1 MNLIRRRLSGV
12 FFVGFFVGVS
22 VMALSAIAL
31 ITASATAV
39 AQEQAYRTLDAPLM
53 TDGDGVEVREFFSYA
68 CPHCADFEPQIR
80 AWTER
85 MGDQI
90 TVVHTP
96 VTFGR
101 NSWEVLARAYFAADA
116 LGIIQD
122 THTLMFQAIHQ
133 QGRQFSDAEAV
144 AEFYASVADVSEQDV
159 VDAMN
164 SFSVTSQI
172 NQANRLVGEY
182 GVPGTPAVAVAGK
195 YLIDVRAAGGQAGML
210 EVAESLVSRESE

>member
-1 MNLIRRRLSGV
+1 MNLICRRFGV
-12 FFVGFFVGVS
+12 TVLNVRTVGVS
-22 VMALSAIAL
+22 VMALLTAL
-31 ITASATAV
+31 ILAAPV
-39 AQEQAYRTLDAPLM
+39 FAQNQAYSTLDAPMM

-68 CPHCADFEPQIR
+68 CPHCADFEPQIG

-85 MGDQI
+85 MGDQV

-101 NSWEVLARAYFAADA
+101 SSWEVLARAYFAADA

-133 QGRQFSDAEAV
+133 QGRRFPDAAAV

-172 NQANRLVGEY
+172 NQANRLVSEY